1 VYFIYPE
8 TANVRLEDMNSLFGD
23 ATSVMPTP
31 ETLAQAESL
40 FSGEGRGSPPALNI
54 GGGSGS
60 RAQDDAI
67 TALSI
72 EPPDI
77 ESGKNMAKADT
88 ENGEGIGG
96 WISNMVKRTKGNG
109 EGDSSSARYKQVG
122 QDED

>member
-1 VYFIYPE
+1 
-8 TANVRLEDMNSLFGD
+8 MNSLFGD

-40 FSGEGRGSPPALNI
+40 FSGEGRGSPVPSLDI
-54 GGGSGS
+54 RGGR

-67 TALSI
+67 PGLNI

-77 ESGKNMAKADT
+77 ENGKDMTKADT

-109 EGDSSSARYKQVG
+109 EGDSSNAKYKQVG